1 MQQKIRE
8 SIAEIQKRIEQASL
22 RSNRNPSEIK
32 IVAVTKY
39 STLETT
45 KAVLDEGLI
54 HIGESKVQDV
64 IPKLNMLGDR
74 GIWHFIGHLQTN
86 KVKDVVGHFRY
97 IHSLDRI
104 SLAKEI
110 EKWGKKKE
118 VKTNC
123 FVQVNVSGEESKFG
137 LKPKEVLEFVKE
149 TSKMEYITI
158 CGLMTMAPFESNPE
172 DTRPI
177 FQKLRELQ
185 EEVKSLQLPHAPAQD
200 LSMGMSN
207 DFEVAIEEGATFIR
221 LGTILVGQEL
231 KPTH

>member
-1 MQQKIRE
+1 MHQNIKN
-8 SIAEIQKRIEQASL
+8 SITEIQKRIEQASL
-22 RSNRNPSEIK
+22 RSNRNPSEIQ

-45 KAVLDEGLI
+45 KTVLDEGLI

-64 IPKLNMLGDR
+64 LPKLDVLGDR

-86 KVKDVVGHFRY
+86 KVREVVGRFRY
-97 IHSLDRI
+97 IHSLDRM

-118 VKTNC
+118 FKTNC

-158 CGLMTMAPFESNPE
+158 CGLMTMAPFESDSEN
-172 DTRPI
+172 TRPV
-177 FQKLRELQ
+177 FRRLKELQ
-185 EEVKSLQLPHAPAQD
+185 EEVKSLQLPHAPVQD

-231 KPTH
+231 KPTL